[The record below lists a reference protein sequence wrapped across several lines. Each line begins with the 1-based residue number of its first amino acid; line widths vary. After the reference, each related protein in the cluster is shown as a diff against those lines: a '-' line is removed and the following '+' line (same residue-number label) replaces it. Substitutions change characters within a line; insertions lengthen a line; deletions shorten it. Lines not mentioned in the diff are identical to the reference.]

1 MKAKILSLACSVVL
15 LLALLAFPVGADMG
29 PKPSVTVNFDG
40 LSDRVCYATL
50 LSDREHVGP
59 YSVWDGIEEN
69 GINDRNY
76 PGELEYGIWKAFADY
91 RGCDGY
97 CFLQRAWRVD
107 KTKSL
112 TWGYMPP
119 DNFRI
124 LLYFPESGEFAV
136 SGTYERYAF
145 HTYYT
150 VDMRDYTAGSGTL
163 PKAER
168 SYSYTN
174 ETISLIARIVLTIG
188 IELVIALLF
197 RYRSRRQVK
206 ILLITN
212 MITQVILN
220 VFLNVVN
227 YTSGSLAF
235 ILMYI
240 NAEIIVFVIEAV
252 IYAGILPEPAEGEK
266 PKRGKAVLYALTA
279 NAVSFALGFAI
290 AWLIPGIF

>member
-1 MKAKILSLACSVVL
+1 
-15 LLALLAFPVGADMG
+15 
-29 PKPSVTVNFDG
+29 
-40 LSDRVCYATL
+40 
-50 LSDREHVGP
+50 
-59 YSVWDGIEEN
+59 
-69 GINDRNY
+69 
-76 PGELEYGIWKAFADY
+76 
-91 RGCDGY
+91 
-97 CFLQRAWRVD
+97 
-107 KTKSL
+107 
-112 TWGYMPP
+112 
-119 DNFRI
+119 
-124 LLYFPESGEFAV
+124 
-136 SGTYERYAF
+136 
-145 HTYYT
+145 
-150 VDMRDYTAGSGTL
+150 MRDYTAGSGTL
-163 PKAER
+163 PKAAR

-188 IELVIALLF
+188 IELVIARLF

-212 MITQVILN
+212 VITQVILN
-220 VFLNVVN
+220 VFLNIVN

-252 IYAGILPEPAEGEK
+252 IYAGILPEPAESEK